1 MKKRHILWAMG
12 IAVLLAAGCGKA
24 KNTEW
29 KATQYADES
38 GLQANFYTL
47 SSNRGELII
56 IDGGS
61 EQNAGQVK
69 EVIRENGGEVD
80 AWILTHP
87 HPDHIGAFV
96 KLYEDKDIKI
106 DAVYDNGVDYE
117 EYDSVDQEWDD
128 IAVLQEYEEL
138 TESASNVESVE
149 EGDVLHFSDLSLHF
163 LNSYR
168 KGMSQTTKDMPNNS
182 SLVFTVESED
192 KSMLFMG
199 DCYDEALGKQMMQ
212 NYDTELEV
220 DYVQVSHH
228 GNHTMCREF
237 YEKTKAKAAFFD
249 APEWLIQGEQFDT
262 QKNMAE
268 MEELGMQIYD
278 YTSCPNEVDL

>member
-29 KATQYADES
+29 KVTQYADES

-96 KLYEDKDIKI
+96 KLYEDNDIKI
-106 DAVYDNGVDYE
+106 DAIYDNGVDYE

-199 DCYDEALGKQMMQ
+199 DCYDETLGKQMMQ

-237 YEKTKAKAAFFD
+237 YEKTKAKVAFFD

>member
-1 MKKRHILWAMG
+1 MG
-12 IAVLLAAGCGKA
+12 IGILLAAGLSTGLAAGCGKVP
-24 KNTEW
+24 KTEW
-29 KATQYADES
+29 KVTQYADES

-47 SSNRGELII
+47 SSNRGELIV

-61 EQNAGQVK
+61 QENAGQVK
-69 EVIRENGGEVD
+69 NVIEENGGEVD

-87 HPDHIGAFV
+87 HPDHIGAFT
-96 KLYEDKDIKI
+96 KLFQDKDITI
-106 DAVYDNGVDYE
+106 DAVYDNGMDYE

-128 IAVLQEYEEL
+128 IAVLQEYEEI
-138 TESASNVESVE
+138 TDDAENVESIE
-149 EGDVLHFSDLSLHF
+149 EGDVLEFSDLSLHF

-168 KGMSQTTKDMPNNS
+168 KGMAQTTKDMPNNS
-182 SLVFTVESED
+182 SLVFKAETKD

-199 DCYDEALGKQMMQ
+199 DCYDETIGRQMMEK
-212 NYDTELEV
+212 YGEELES

-249 APEWLIQGEQFDT
+249 APEWLIQGEKFDT
-262 QKNMAE
+262 QKNMAI
-268 MEELGMQIYD
+268 MEELGMEIYD

>member
-1 MKKRHILWAMG
+1 
-12 IAVLLAAGCGKA
+12 
-24 KNTEW
+24 
-29 KATQYADES
+29 
-38 GLQANFYTL
+38 
-47 SSNRGELII
+47 
-56 IDGGS
+56 
-61 EQNAGQVK
+61 
-69 EVIRENGGEVD
+69 
-80 AWILTHP
+80 
-87 HPDHIGAFV
+87 
-96 KLYEDKDIKI
+96 
-106 DAVYDNGVDYE
+106 
-117 EYDSVDQEWDD
+117 
-128 IAVLQEYEEL
+128 
-138 TESASNVESVE
+138 
-149 EGDVLHFSDLSLHF
+149 
-163 LNSYR
+163 
-168 KGMSQTTKDMPNNS
+168 MSQTTKDMPNNS

-199 DCYDEALGKQMMQ
+199 DCYDEALGKQMIQ

-220 DYVQVSHH
+220 DYVQVAHH

>member
-1 MKKRHILWAMG
+1 MKRKIAGIVGVMILL
-12 IAVLLAAGCGKA
+12 VVGCGKA
-24 KNTEW
+24 AKTEW
-29 KATQYADES
+29 KVTQYADES
-38 GLQANFYTL
+38 GLQANFYTI
-47 SSNRGELII
+47 SSNRGELIVV
-56 IDGGS
+56 DGGS
-61 EQNAGQVK
+61 GENAGQVK
-69 EVIRENGGEVD
+69 EVIEENGGEVD

-96 KLYEDKDIKI
+96 KLYKDRDIKI

-128 IAVLQEYEEL
+128 IKVLQEYEEL
-138 TESASNVESVE
+138 TKNASNVNSVE
-149 EGDVLHFSDLSLHF
+149 EGDILHFLDLSLHF

-168 KGMSQTTKDMPNNS
+168 KGMSQTVKDMPNNS
-182 SLVFTVESED
+182 SLVFKVKSEK
-192 KSMLFMG
+192 KSMLFLG
-199 DCYDEALGKQMMQ
+199 DCYDEALGKQMM
-212 NYDTELEV
+212 NKYDTELSV
-220 DYVQVSHH
+220 DYVQMSHH

-268 MEELGMQIYD
+268 MEELGLQIYD